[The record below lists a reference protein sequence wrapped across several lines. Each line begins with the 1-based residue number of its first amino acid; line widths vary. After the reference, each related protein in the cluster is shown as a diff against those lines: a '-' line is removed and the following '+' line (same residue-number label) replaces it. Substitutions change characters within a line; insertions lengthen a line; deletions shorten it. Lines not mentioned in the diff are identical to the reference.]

1 MGGQEPTPSLHD
13 DRRIGVITTAIILP
27 SIAAIFVALRLV
39 TRIWII
45 RKVGWDDYT
54 IVAALFGVTIGCA
67 LVLVQVHYGLGVH
80 RAFIRP
86 WAYVEYVK
94 YSYGEWIQTFQ
105 TLMFTKLSIC
115 FFLLRLPV
123 EKKYIRPLQV
133 SIAIL
138 IISNIVLTLLWIFQ
152 CWPISQAWTK
162 ELDEHAH
169 CMTDAQLLRI
179 IISQA
184 LISIISDF
192 MLSLF
197 PIVILWKVQISAR
210 IKAGLCSLMALGLM
224 WVVPL

>member
-1 MGGQEPTPSLHD
+1 MGGQEPPPSPHD
-13 DRRIGVITTAIILP
+13 TRRAGIVATAIILP
-27 SIAAIFVALRLV
+27 VLAGIFVVLRLI

-54 IVAALFGVTIGCA
+54 IVAALAGVTIGCA
-67 LVLVQVHYGLGVH
+67 LVMVQVHYGFGVH
-80 RAFIRP
+80 KDFLHP
-86 WAYVEYVK
+86 WSYIEYEK

-123 EKKYIRPLQV
+123 ERRYIRPIQV
-133 SIAIL
+133 SIVIL
-138 IISNIVLTLLWIFQ
+138 IVSNIIITLLWIFQ

-162 ELDEHAH
+162 DIDQHSN
-169 CMTDAQLLRI
+169 CMTNAQLLRI

-184 LISIISDF
+184 IISIISDF

-197 PIVILWKVQISAR
+197 PIVILWKVQISVR
-210 IKAGLCSLMALGLM
+210 IKVGLCSLMGLGLM
-224 WVVPL
+224 